1 MDGERF
7 DRMTKALT
15 RGRDRRTILRRTGGG
30 VLASLLGLAGAPGLT
45 DLAVREVA
53 AQTACLVVGSRCGR
67 DDDPPC
73 CSDRCVR
80 KSGSHKK
87 FCRKPKNCPQTRCK
101 NYSVDE
107 VRYVACDLGP
117 GTGCMCV
124 RSVEGCLACI
134 DENVCGPA
142 CMNTADCVSFDPG
155 AVCQMPNSGD
165 CLRACMKPCPV

>member
-1 MDGERF
+1 MDAERF
-7 DRMTKALT
+7 DRMTKAWT
-15 RGRDRRTILRRTGGG
+15 RARDRRTILRRGGG

-45 DLAVREVA
+45 SPAVRDVA

-67 DDDPPC
+67 EDDPPC
-73 CSDRCVR
+73 CYDRCVR

-101 NYSVDE
+101 RYSVDV
-107 VRYVACDLGP
+107 VRSVHCDLGP

-134 DENVCGPA
+134 DEN
-142 CMNTADCVSFDPG
+142 DCFAPCNSSAECEASLGPG